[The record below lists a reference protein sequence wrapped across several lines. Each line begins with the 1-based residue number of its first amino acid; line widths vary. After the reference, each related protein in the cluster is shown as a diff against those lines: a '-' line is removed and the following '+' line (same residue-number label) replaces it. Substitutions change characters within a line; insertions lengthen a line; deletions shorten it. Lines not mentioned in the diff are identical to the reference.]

1 MPNSATILRKALA
14 IALILLMQG
23 PAMLVQEVAWVKM
36 LVSYTQERGWMRG
49 VVETFDGNH
58 PCELC
63 HKASEIRNEEGK
75 TDPSERPGEGMRFRL
90 CWAEMIPVGLL
101 VLPAMPEHECM
112 AAGNPWRETARTR
125 AADAPPLPPP
135 EWV

>member
-1 MPNSATILRKALA
+1 VKLLASMLRKLLA
-14 IALILLMQG
+14 IALVLAMQG
-23 PAMLVQEVAWVKM
+23 PAMLVQEVAWAKM

-75 TDPSERPGEGMRFRL
+75 TDPAERPGEGMRFRL
-90 CWAEMIPVGLL
+90 CWAEMIPASLL
-101 VLPAMPEHECM
+101 VLPQVPEHDCI
-112 AAGNPWRETARTR
+112 AAGDPWRESVMERS
-125 AADAPPLPPP
+125 ADAPALPPP
-135 EWV
+135 EAI